1 MESKHCVRVLRLK
14 KGATIALVDGKG
26 RLCMAEITVANPKR
40 CVVAIKATQSE
51 YKKRDYYL
59 HIAIAPTKN
68 IARFEW
74 FLEKAT
80 EIGIDEI
87 TPLLCHR
94 SERRTIKP
102 ERLNKILIAAMKQS
116 LKAYLPRLNPMQ
128 KLVNFVQA
136 TSSNGYHEE
145 NKAQRFIAFCE
156 EEHINSPLI
165 KGARGIL
172 KSKYKKGSDVIIL
185 IGPEGDFTRE
195 EIKKALENDFQ
206 PVRLGESRLRTETAG
221 IVACHTIH
229 TIEILNV
236 K

>member
-68 IARFEW
+68 IARLEW

-80 EIGIDEI
+80 EIGVDAI
-87 TPLLCHR
+87 TPILCHR

-145 NKAQRFIAFCE
+145 NKAQRFIAFCK
-156 EEHINSPLI
+156 EEHTDN
-165 KGARGIL
+165 L
-172 KSKYKKGSDVIIL
+172 KSRYKKGKDVIIL
-185 IGPEGDFTRE
+185 IGPEGDFTQE
-195 EIKKALENDFQ
+195 EINKALENDFQ

-221 IVACHTIH
+221 IVACHTI
-229 TIEILNV
+229 EILNEV
-236 K
+236 